1 MIIIHKTFSK
11 TDLIDLINDLDLSV
25 RFNHQDN
32 KKNIQDK
39 LLECLSKPINDIN
52 KNFYNIENKDGL
64 LSYLQNQ
71 NPKKIL
77 NIKEKK
83 GVMLICRHI
92 IQYCKNKHNLKYC
105 KYKNLKD
112 LQDDMDYIKQFGDI
126 PSVRRSCRL
135 MNQDPQF
142 KHYKFNALISPQ
154 IQMELEEKKV
164 IKNTEIYSLK
174 IRKATPENPIII
186 DFN

>member
-1 MIIIHKTFSK
+1 
-11 TDLIDLINDLDLSV
+11 
-25 RFNHQDN
+25 
-32 KKNIQDK
+32 
-39 LLECLSKPINDIN
+39 
-52 KNFYNIENKDGL
+52 
-64 LSYLQNQ
+64 
-71 NPKKIL
+71 
-77 NIKEKK
+77 
-83 GVMLICRHI
+83 
-92 IQYCKNKHNLKYC
+92 
-105 KYKNLKD
+105 
-112 LQDDMDYIKQFGDI
+112 
-126 PSVRRSCRL
+126 